1 VWSKKNAG
9 VLERAQNDLEQK
21 TEEADVIDRA
31 RQDLGLLNC
40 DMLDHILLLLLLI
53 IIIIIITISLFICS
67 KFAQFH
73 MCTKSAVSS

>member
-40 DMLDHILLLLLLI
+40 DMLDHILLLLI